1 MSVSVDIAYHGQ
13 KPTAADTD
21 LMSLPM
27 RVRVSSTMGT
37 AGALP
42 PTSRSHD
49 VYSRSPVRR
58 GDRCVVQC
66 HTGLQYPGD
75 TLYVRP
81 ERARLLILTLVC
93 KPSWAGA
100 CTRRQAFYS

>member
-1 MSVSVDIAYHGQ
+1 MIWQALQWADATAQ
-13 KPTAADTD
+13 PLTAADTD

-49 VYSRSPVRR
+49 VYSRSPVAGQDGVSRDGMRAYGDLSAAPAMPFHMPPRR
-58 GDRCVVQC
+58 IASDQTTCVA
-66 HTGLQYPGD
+66 T
-75 TLYVRP
+75 
-81 ERARLLILTLVC
+81 RAIH
-93 KPSWAGA
+93 S
-100 CTRRQAFYS
+100 